1 MPSTLDCG
9 VKAARVSAVQAPDQI
24 EHRVVVAQGLSR
36 QEAEAL
42 YLELRQLAARYGLEL
57 VDFRVRPS
65 PRKRSA

>member
-1 MPSTLDCG
+1 MN
-9 VKAARVSAVQAPDQI
+9 AVQAPDQI
-24 EHRVVVAQGLSR
+24 EHRVVIAQGLSR

-42 YLELRQLAARYGLEL
+42 YLELRRFAAHYGLEI